1 MHCYQANLIKFSRIV
16 SALSSV
22 KMKHFYLF
30 YILIVIGISCNSAP
44 DFKNYGVLS
53 SEMVENPTIDTSNN
67 IVRPVT
73 LKERL
78 YHLTNKSTNHNIDF
92 VCKAY
97 LKGNGD
103 VLLEKTERHI
113 VAPQET
119 INLNVDSNSN
129 DRVLKFEIVE
139 AHTVNE

>member
-1 MHCYQANLIKFSRIV
+1 
-16 SALSSV
+16 
-22 KMKHFYLF
+22 
-30 YILIVIGISCNSAP
+30 
-44 DFKNYGVLS
+44 
-53 SEMVENPTIDTSNN
+53 MVENPTIDTSNN

>member
-1 MHCYQANLIKFSRIV
+1 MHCYQVNLIKFSRIV

>member
-1 MHCYQANLIKFSRIV
+1 
-16 SALSSV
+16 
-22 KMKHFYLF
+22 MKHFYFF

-44 DFKNYGVLS
+44 DLKNYGVLS
-53 SEMVENPTIDTSNN
+53 SEIVENPTIDTSNN
-67 IVRPVT
+67 IVQPVT

-78 YHLTNKSTNHNIDF
+78 YHLTNKSTNHSIDF

-97 LKGNGD
+97 LKGDGD
-103 VLLEKTERHI
+103 VLLEKIEKHI

-119 INLNVDSNSN
+119 INLNIDSTSNS
-129 DRVLKFEIVE
+129 RVLKFEIIE

>member
-1 MHCYQANLIKFSRIV
+1 MASKPF
-16 SALSSV
+16 SV
-22 KMKHFYLF
+22 KMKHFYSF
-30 YILIVIGISCNSAP
+30 YLLIVMGISCNSAL
-44 DFKNYGVLS
+44 DLKNHGVIS
-53 SEMVENPTIDTSNN
+53 SEIDSIPTIDTNNN

-73 LKERL
+73 LAARL
-78 YHLTNKSTNHNIDF
+78 YHLTNKSTNHHIDF

-103 VLLEKTERHI
+103 VILEKTERHV

-119 INLNVDSNSN
+119 INLDLDSNSN
-129 DRVLKFEIVE
+129 NRVLKFEIVE

>member
-113 VAPQET
+113 VVPQET

-139 AHTVNE
+139 AHTVN